1 MAQILDLGK
10 LRFNWAG
17 SYSGTTEYSFNDI
30 VKYGPNLYAYKNSAA
45 SAGNAPTNTQYWVLV
60 IEGTDWR
67 GTYTESTLYYVNDL
81 VTDETST
88 FIVTTQHTSASPA
101 GSLPNSNT
109 TLLAL
114 GQEGL
119 PNQASNANKVLS
131 TDGTDALW
139 TDTTNLTKT
148 YTGNAQGSDAESFET
163 SAALTDAVSVFS
175 GSADGFVQFPLVNT
189 SNGLA
194 ASTDFIAYTA
204 DGVNDHGW
212 IDMGITSN
220 NYDDATYGITGPH
233 DGYLFMSAPQGDT
246 YDVVSKKILAGTATL
261 TTSLPHGY
269 TSGSIVRVTG
279 VGTAYDGKRT
289 VLAAPSPTTFTFTT
303 TGSPEAETGLD
314 PAGLTWA
321 PVGDGNL
328 VLATSETGLQ
338 NKIVFAAGGLT
349 AGNTQMEITPNTNV
363 HIEIATES
371 TSSTTGALT
380 VNGGLGI
387 AGNLFMEG
395 DLDVNGDVD
404 FSGVQH
410 LPIGAG
416 AVAFADTLTNPVIT
430 AVADSADYQQISF
443 KNLNSG
449 VNASTDFIAYS
460 NNGTDNAG
468 YIDMGI
474 TSSNFADPDFTITGK
489 GDGYIFMVGAEGGND
504 QGNLVFATGDTGSQ
518 NKIVFAAGGL
528 ASDDTQMVITPGQNI
543 HIEIPTESVSPTTGA
558 LTVVGGV
565 GIQGDVNIQGNIVF
579 GGEGTQV
586 GTANL
591 AVEAPFIFTGDESTS
606 LTNDLG
612 VVTEG
617 KYIVSGFLPS
627 RKVVNKSLTDNV
639 ATLTTEGD
647 HGFLSGDSVLVA
659 GIDATFNGT
668 YTITNAPTTTT
679 FTYAKTAT
687 NVASARIGDQTFSI
701 NNKLLVSEVATL
713 TTTATHPYL
722 VGETV
727 VVTGVDSTFNGTY
740 TITEVTSNTFSYA
753 KPGSGNVS
761 STAVSP
767 TGTSVVNQS
776 VSSALVADPIRTRY
790 NTWSK
795 DSTDSTWKLAS
806 NIIIKPETTVDYGQE
821 GIVYDAVRV
830 GNLTAASG
838 TFSSTITGGASSNIA
853 INTDKFTV
861 NATSGNTAISGTLAV
876 TGATTLT
883 GGISGALSATGDFA
897 IATNKM
903 TVASATG
910 NTAIAG
916 TLGVTGLTTAS
927 GGLTVPSG
935 QTLTSSG
942 TLTVSGGA
950 SFSGTVDLQE
960 VREQL
965 VEVSG
970 TAPTLDWT
978 AGNIYNWAS
987 TPGGNITANL
997 TNVPTDNSKI
1007 MVVNLVVNQGGTAY
1021 TISAVNINGSA
1032 QTLRWLGGTAPT
1044 VTASKIDIFALT
1056 LIRTSGGAWQVL
1068 GSLAG
1073 NF

>member
-17 SYSGTTEYSFNDI
+17 NYSGTTEYSYNDI
-30 VKYGPNLYAYKNSAA
+30 VKYGSSLYAYKSNTAA
-45 SAGNAPTNTQYWVLV
+45 TGVPPTNEINWALV
-60 IEGTDWR
+60 SEGVSWR
-67 GTYTESTLYYVNDL
+67 GTYTASTLYYKNDI
-81 VTDETST
+81 VTDGTST
-88 FIVTTQHTSASPA
+88 FIVTAQHTAQSPA
-101 GSLPNSNT
+101 GALPNSNT

-119 PNQASNANKVLS
+119 PNQGSQTNKLL
-131 TDGTDALW
+131 TTNGTDSAW
-139 TDTTNLTKT
+139 TDTTRLTKT
-148 YTGNAQGSDAESFET
+148 YTGNSQGAAAESFED
-163 SAALTDAVSVFS
+163 SANLTNSVSVFS
-175 GSADGFVQFPLVNT
+175 GSTNNFVQFPLVNT
-189 SNGLA
+189 SNGTA

-204 DGVNDHGW
+204 DGTNDNGW

-220 NYDDATYGITGPH
+220 NYDDSTFGITGPH
-233 DGYLFMSAPQGDT
+233 DGYVFMSAPQGDT
-246 YDVVSKKILAGTATL
+246 YDVVSKRTLAGTATL

-269 TSGSIVRVTG
+269 SAGDIVRVTG
-279 VGTAYDGKRT
+279 VGAAYNGKRT
-289 VLAAPSPTTFTFTT
+289 ILATPSGTTFTFTT

-321 PVGDGNL
+321 PAGDGNL

-349 AGNTQMEITPNTNV
+349 AGNTQMEITPDTNV

-380 VNGGLGI
+380 VNGGIGI
-387 AGNLFMEG
+387 AGNLYMQG

-416 AVAFADTLTNPVIT
+416 AVTFADTLTNPVIT
-430 AVADSADYQQISF
+430 AVANSADYQQISF

-460 NNGTDNAG
+460 NNGTDSAG

-474 TSSNFADPDFTITGK
+474 TSSNFADPEFTITGK
-489 GDGYIFMVGAEGGND
+489 GDGYIFMVGAEGGTD

-518 NKIVFAAGGL
+518 NKIIFAAGGL
-528 ASDDTQMVITPGQNI
+528 ADDNTQMVITPNQNI
-543 HIEIPTESVSPTTGA
+543 HIEIPTESTSPTTGA

-565 GIQGDVNIQGNIVF
+565 GISGDVNIQGNIVF

-591 AVEAPFIFTGDESTS
+591 AVEAPFIFTGDGSSS

-617 KYIVSGFLPS
+617 KYTVSGFLPS

-639 ATLTTEGD
+639 ATLTTEVD

-659 GIDATFNGT
+659 GVDATFNGT
-668 YTITNAPTTTT
+668 YTITGAPTTTT

-722 VGETV
+722 AGETV

-740 TITEVTSNTFSYA
+740 TITAVTSNTFSYA
-753 KPGSGNVS
+753 KVGAVNVS

-767 TGTSVVNQS
+767 TGTAVVNQS
-776 VSSALVADPIRTRY
+776 VSSALVSNPVRTRY
-790 NTWSK
+790 NAWSK
-795 DSTDSTWKLAS
+795 DATDNTWKLAS
-806 NIIIKPETTVDYGQE
+806 NIIVKPETTVDYGQA
-821 GIVYDAVRV
+821 GIAYDNIKV
-830 GNLTAASG
+830 GNIDAGSVSL
-838 TFSSTITGGASSNIA
+838 SSTITGGASSNIA

-861 NATSGNTAISGTLAV
+861 NATSGNTSV
-876 TGATTLT
+876 
-883 GGISGALSATGDFA
+883 
-897 IATNKM
+897 
-903 TVASATG
+903 
-910 NTAIAG
+910 AG
-916 TLGVTGLTTAS
+916 TLGVTGTSTFTGTATFN
-927 GGLTVPSG
+927 GGITVTG
-935 QTLTSSG
+935 VTQIAELREEVGNVTLSANAG
-942 TLTVSGGA
+942 TFNWSADNVFYVA
-950 SFSGTVDLQE
+950 
-960 VREQL
+960 
-965 VEVSG
+965 
-970 TAPTLDWT
+970 TAPT
-978 AGNIYNWAS
+978 GNMTFNF
-987 TPGGNITANL
+987 
-997 TNVPTDNSKI
+997 TNVPTDNDYI
-1007 MVVNLVVNQGGTAY
+1007 MTTNVLVTQGSTGYIPT
-1021 TISAVNINGSA
+1021 TLNVNGSA
-1032 QTLRWLGGTAPT
+1032 ATIRWANGLTPTGTNGAG
-1044 VTASKIDIFALT
+1044 KIDIFSFSFL
-1056 LIRTSGGAWQVL
+1056 RTGGSWIVL
-1068 GSLAG
+1068 ASANQ